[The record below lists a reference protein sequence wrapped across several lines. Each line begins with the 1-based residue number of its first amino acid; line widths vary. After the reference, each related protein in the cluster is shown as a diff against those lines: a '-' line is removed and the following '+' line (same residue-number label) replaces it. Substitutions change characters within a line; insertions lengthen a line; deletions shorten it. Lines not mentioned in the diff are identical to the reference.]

1 MYDLNNVLG
10 HIFILTLRW
19 SGHGAENW
27 SLITFFFSLHFP
39 VIPLAQWSLKPLWNQ
54 SVCLRQAEK
63 WYESPWVLKPSNL
76 PITKIVKFIYACA
89 RTHTRTHKP
98 QDISYWSHMRSS
110 FCSVTLHPLFFKFY
124 ILFLTLFYF
133 IFICK

>member
-27 SLITFFFSLHFP
+27 SLITFFFPPGFSSHQSGP
-39 VIPLAQWSLKPLWNQ
+39 VEPEATLK

-63 WYESPWVLKPSNL
+63 WYESPWVLKHSNL
-76 PITKIVKFIYACA
+76 PIIKSSSLFMHAH
-89 RTHTRTHKP
+89 THTHKP
-98 QDISYWSHMRSS
+98 QDTSYCSPMRSS
-110 FCSVTLHPLFFKFY
+110 FCSLNLASLILQILHTLLNSFLF
-124 ILFLTLFYF
+124 
-133 IFICK
+133 